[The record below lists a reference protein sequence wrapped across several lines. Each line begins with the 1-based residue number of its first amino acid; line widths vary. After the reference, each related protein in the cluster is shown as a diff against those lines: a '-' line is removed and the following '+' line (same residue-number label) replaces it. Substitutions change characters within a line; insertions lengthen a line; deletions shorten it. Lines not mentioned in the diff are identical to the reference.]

1 MAPAAP
7 RHRVAICVCTCLRP
21 EMLERC
27 LQSLGEQLPPS
38 DVQLSIIVVDN
49 DPAGGAMNVVTD
61 YMRAAPVC
69 VRYVHEPR
77 RGIAIARN
85 AALDAAIGIGADW
98 IAFIDDDEWAEPDW
112 IAALMTPEY
121 RNTPILLGAI
131 IHESPDPAPFWLT
144 GRRQAGGVKGKEG
157 ELRKTGTTG
166 NVRLSAELI
175 RAGFRF
181 DEGLGFMG
189 GEDNEMF
196 TRARKAG
203 FEIRR
208 TLRAIVTEAAHP
220 ERATYMAQMYRAY
233 WCAASDM
240 RRTAIDKGWPG
251 AILRKAHTVP
261 LNIVFG
267 VLEIASSP
275 LCSTFGADAFK
286 RRALAGG
293 KKIAKGFGRAIAI
306 RGLMPQP
313 YRVIVGH

>member
-1 MAPAAP
+1 
-7 RHRVAICVCTCLRP
+7 
-21 EMLERC
+21 MLERC
-27 LQSLGEQLPPS
+27 LLSLDEQRVPP
-38 DVQLSIIVVDN
+38 DVQMSVFVVDN
-49 DPAGGAMNVVTD
+49 DPAGGALNVVTD
-61 YMRAAPVC
+61 YMRVAPFS

-85 AALDAAIGIGADW
+85 AALDAAIGASADW
-98 IAFIDDDEWAEPDW
+98 IAFIDDDEWADPDW
-112 IAALMTPEY
+112 IAALMAPEY
-121 RNTPILLGAI
+121 RHTPILLGAV

-175 RAGFRF
+175 RSGFRF
-181 DEGLGFMG
+181 DEGLRLMG
-189 GEDNEMF
+189 GEDNELF

-208 TLRAIVTEAAHP
+208 TLKAIVTEAAHP
-220 ERATYMAQMYRAY
+220 DRATYTAQMYRAY

-275 LCSTFGADAFK
+275 LCSTFGVDAFK

-306 RGLMPQP
+306 LGLMPQP
-313 YRVIVGH
+313 YRVIIGH

>member
-1 MAPAAP
+1 
-7 RHRVAICVCTCLRP
+7 
-21 EMLERC
+21 MLERC

-38 DVQLSIIVVDN
+38 DVRLSIIIVDN
-49 DPAGGAMNVVTD
+49 DPAGGALNVVTD
-61 YMRAAPVC
+61 YVRAALFD
-69 VRYVHEPR
+69 VRYIHEPR

-85 AALDAAIGIGADW
+85 AALDASMGAGADW

-112 IAALMTPEY
+112 IAGLMAPEY
-121 RNTPILLGAI
+121 RNTPLLLGAI
-131 IHESPDPAPFWLT
+131 IHESPDRAPFWLT
-144 GRRQAGGVKGKEG
+144 GRRHAGGVKGIEG

-203 FEIRR
+203 FAIRR
-208 TLRAIVTEAAHP
+208 TLKAIVTEAAHP

-251 AILRKAHTVP
+251 AILRKLHTVP
-261 LNIVFG
+261 LNIAFG
-267 VLEIASSP
+267 VLEIAASP
-275 LCSTFGADAFK
+275 LYSIFGVDAFK

-306 RGLMPQP
+306 LGLMPQP